1 MYTEGFNF
9 LSAEGI
15 EPECLQYTQGNEC
28 QKVKRLVHISQDNRE
43 LEMHTN
49 DCV

>member
-1 MYTEGFNF
+1 MYAERFNF

-15 EPECLQYTQGNEC
+15 EPECLQYAQGNEC
-28 QKVKRLVHISQDNRE
+28 QKVKRLVHISQHNKE
-43 LEMHTN
+43 LDMHTS